1 MANIADVSISMSLD
15 ANGVI
20 QGAASVT
27 KAVDDVAKSANDVAK
42 MFDFAGEAMQQFA
55 EWEKQAAAT
64 TQALVA
70 PLDDTRVAM
79 QQVVQMQQELGR
91 LFEKTRTPVERLE
104 AQLKHLDELR
114 PFANTPDQMQAVQRA
129 TDDVVEKLRKLE
141 DAELDAAEA
150 AKKLAAES
158 DLPVVVGKIAP
169 AVDTAT
175 NKLDTMANVQGR
187 ATLAAMNFSRVIQDA
202 PFGIL
207 GVANNIEPL
216 LQSLQALRKD
226 ADAAGVKTSTLGL
239 IFKELS
245 GATGILVGAGALGA
259 LLTVMPQIIEGFKAG
274 AVKIREYL
282 SNIDVVARGYAN
294 TMKSLTQV
302 TIDANLKIEQS
313 LSESLAEAKFR
324 LDMMKQGIFDL
335 AEQTVRYQRFQAQL
349 NIELAR
355 MEGIDVANKIKALK
369 DEAESLQRVYD
380 AVRASPKMYE
390 GKTGEMISASDVQKM
405 NYLEKQLK
413 DVNDQ
418 LKFQESLQQRANN
431 QLDEAARHYTEIDK
445 MGRES
450 LSVMQESSKLQAM
463 HERSTAAANKAQ
475 DDSVALSRAW
485 QEEFDGVLQYLDDG
499 TDKLRD
505 QSDEYRRQLKLVR
518 DIAEAGSPD
527 QQLAALTRARS
538 LGLDESGT
546 AAATIKPLIAELDQ
560 LSEFVALEV
569 QLRDA
574 LNESLKE
581 SVKEARSFT
590 SNVMNRIVSVGQGA
604 LFSSGLGASAGGALG
619 GAIGTMF
626 GSPQVGAAVGEE
638 IGRALSPALDELAN
652 KLGVIEPIVAT
663 FDAVIGVLTPAFQAL
678 LPFVEGLRAGIEPL
692 IKPLQDVLA
701 FFAVPL
707 LLIGRAFQFI
717 ALIAGVV
724 GKALEFITQPLYDAA
739 KAIDDFF
746 VFLIN
751 GFIDTM
757 NGIFHIINGILSATG
772 LGDFRIALFDRVQNA
787 FLDRN
792 TEAVEKN
799 TEAVQSFA
807 EALTNVPSGF
817 KINAARFRSTMPV
830 FTGGG
835 GITVQSMTVVA
846 NNPDQLHKQLQKMN
860 ANRNNLRFANVG
872 APRQ

>member
-1 MANIADVSISMSLD
+1 MANIADVSISMGLD
-15 ANGVI
+15 ASGVV

-27 KAVDDVAKSANDVAK
+27 KSMQSLDDVITDTAKAARDLATPLDTTAAK
-42 MFDFAGEAMQQFA
+42 LQAMQA
-55 EWEKQAAAT
+55 
-64 TQALVA
+64 
-70 PLDDTRVAM
+70 
-79 QQVVQMQQELGR
+79 
-91 LFEKTRTPVERLE
+91 
-104 AQLKHLDELR
+104 
-114 PFANTPDQMQAVQRA
+114 
-129 TDDVVEKLRKLE
+129 
-141 DAELDAAEA
+141 
-150 AKKLAAES
+150 
-158 DLPVVVGKIAP
+158 I
-169 AVDTAT
+169 
-175 NKLDTMANVQGR
+175 QGR
-187 ATLAAMNFSRVIQDA
+187 ASQAALNFSRVIQDA

-216 LQSLQALRKD
+216 IQSLQALRKD

-239 IFKELS
+239 VFKQLS

-259 LLTVMPQIIEGFKAG
+259 LLTVMPQIVEGFKAG

-294 TMKSLTQV
+294 TMKQLTQV
-302 TIDANLKIEQS
+302 TIDANLKIEES
-313 LSESLAEAKFR
+313 LSKSLEEAKFR

-369 DEAESLQRVYD
+369 EEAESLKS
-380 AVRASPKMYE
+380 VRDSVAANPKIYE
-390 GKTGEMISASDVQKM
+390 GKGGVEMVSASDVQKL
-405 NYLEKQLK
+405 NYLDKQLK
-413 DVNDQ
+413 DINDQ
-418 LKFQESLQQRANN
+418 LKFQETQQQRANN
-431 QLDEAARHYTEIDK
+431 LLDEAARHYTEIDK

-463 HERSTAAANKAQ
+463 HERSSAAASKAQ

-527 QQLAALTRARS
+527 AQLAALTRARS
-538 LGLDESGT
+538 LGLDEGGT

-581 SVKEARSFT
+581 SIKEARSFT
-590 SNVMNRIVSVGQGA
+590 SNVVNKVVSIGQGA
-604 LFSSGLGASAGGALG
+604 LFSSGLGASAGGAIG
-619 GAIGTMF
+619 GAIGAQF
-626 GSPQVGAAVGEE
+626 GSPQIGAAVGEE
-638 IGRALSPALDELAN
+638 VGRALSPALDALAN
-652 KLGVIEPIVAT
+652 KIGVIEPIMAT
-663 FDAVIGVLTPAFQAL
+663 FDAVIGALTPAFQAL

-692 IKPLQDVLA
+692 IKPIQAVLA
-701 FFAVPL
+701 FFAIPL
-707 LLIGRAFQFI
+707 FMIGRAFQI
-717 ALIAGVV
+717 VALIVGMV
-724 GKALEFITQPLYDAA
+724 GKAFEFLTKPLYDAA
-739 KAIDDFF
+739 FAVDDFF
-746 VFLIN
+746 TMIVN
-751 GFIDTM
+751 GFVDFFNWIIDAM
-757 NGIFHIINGILSATG
+757 NSVGANL
-772 LGDFRIALFDRVQNA
+772 DRFDRVQNL

-792 TEAVEKN
+792 TEATEKN

-807 EALTNVPSGF
+807 EALTNVPRGF

-860 ANRNNLRFANVG
+860 AQRGNLRFSAVANP
-872 APRQ
+872 AT